1 MPAKMRGLY
10 CTREKWGAV
19 IVNYF
24 QGSDLQLP
32 LGKNERR
39 GVRQEMVRE
48 DAVKLCRGR
57 GGISYSPL
65 GEIYL
70 NLWLWRGGGALAQN
84 KENLL

>member
-24 QGSDLQLP
+24 QGSDLRLP
-32 LGKNERR
+32 LGKKRR
-39 GVRQEMVRE
+39 EVWRGMVRE

-65 GEIYL
+65 GEVIYTVAFS
-70 NLWLWRGGGALAQN
+70 RGGFGPQN
-84 KENLL
+84 KENLS

>member
-10 CTREKWGAV
+10 CTREEWGAV

-32 LGKNERR
+32 LGKNGRS

-48 DAVKLCRGR
+48 AAVRRCRGE
-57 GGISYSPL
+57 GGIRTVP
-65 GEIYL
+65 
-70 NLWLWRGGGALAQN
+70 
-84 KENLL
+84 